1 MFFHT
6 HVYYS
11 KRVDKNL
18 DPLKVVGSFLPDLA
32 LTGIIT
38 WDDLHKK
45 KGILDFFEYVEKK
58 NPEYKSLLKGINY
71 HNTLDY
77 YTHVEYKNST
87 PGYAYSSI
95 PDEMPLLLEKAFNV
109 DFERAKTSSHNCIES
124 GVEYYLLHDD
134 PSLANLV
141 KNAIERIDKE
151 KLAKLL
157 AEFYKKDEKIM
168 LKALNKLFSFATDY
182 NLSTLNGWLS
192 LWVEISKFY
201 LKKEADPKLTKE
213 ALELS
218 FKITKATYK
227 EFIEFSISSQDTEIR
242 DAN

>member
-1 MFFHT
+1 MLFHT

-11 KRVDKNL
+11 KRVDTKL
-18 DPLKVVGSFLPDLA
+18 DSLKVVGSFLPDLA
-32 LTGIIT
+32 LTGVIT

-45 KGILDFFEYVEKK
+45 KSILEFFEYVQKN

-77 YTHVEYKNST
+77 YTHLEYKNST
-87 PGYAYSSI
+87 PGYAYASI
-95 PDEMPLLLEKAFNV
+95 PKGMLALVEKALGV
-109 DFERAKTSSHNCIES
+109 TPERARASSHNCIES
-124 GVEYYLLHDD
+124 GVEYYILRDEPDLVE
-134 PSLANLV
+134 LV
-141 KNAIERIDKE
+141 KNSIKQIDKE

-157 AEFYKKDEKIM
+157 ADFYKKDKTEM

-182 NLSTLNGWLS
+182 NLLTFDGWFK
-192 LWVEISKFY
+192 LWAEFNRFY
-201 LKKEADPKLTKE
+201 LKKEADPKLIRE

-218 FKITKATYK
+218 FKITKDTYK
-227 EFIEFSISSQDTEIR
+227 EFIEYSISSQDTEIR